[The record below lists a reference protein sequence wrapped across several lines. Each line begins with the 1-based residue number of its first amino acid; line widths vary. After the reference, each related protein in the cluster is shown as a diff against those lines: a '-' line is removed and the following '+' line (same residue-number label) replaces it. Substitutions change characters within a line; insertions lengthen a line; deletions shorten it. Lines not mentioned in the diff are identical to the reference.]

1 MTVRLRPALGVS
13 SFVLVLLV
21 SVAVAACGGGAAA
34 DAEATPVATT
44 TVDLPTSYRFAPVA
58 ITVTAGATVTWTN
71 HDNFTHNVTL
81 EGAAPLTMAPG
92 ELASHTFPTPG
103 LYPYVC
109 SLHPKD
115 MTGSVLVTE
124 P

>member
-1 MTVRLRPALGVS
+1 MTVRSRPALVVAA
-13 SFVLVLLV
+13 FILV
-21 SVAVAACGGGAAA
+21 SVAVAACGGWAAA

-44 TVDLPTSYRFAPVA
+44 TVDLPTSYRFAPEA
-58 ITVTAGATVTWTN
+58 ITVTTGATVTWTN
-71 HDNFTHNVTL
+71 HDNFTHNVAL
-81 EGAAPLTMAPG
+81 EGVAPLTMAPG
-92 ELASHTFPTPG
+92 ELASHTFATPG